1 MDGASVSVLE
11 LYFAHQ
17 KAVQA
22 IHGVTIRYRLA
33 LIGPSV
39 VVQHSEI
46 DPTLPE
52 RSIRISAGDAELIID
67 SASWIDRREDLQARA
82 LAWMLEH
89 IDLRAARPRPGARRY
104 DAIWMSTWQKANPS
118 RR

>member
-1 MDGASVSVLE
+1 MSDLD

-17 KAVQA
+17 KAVQV

-39 VVQHSEI
+39 IVLHSEL

-52 RSIRISAGDAELIID
+52 RSIRITAGDAELIID
-67 SASWIDRREDLQARA
+67 SASWIDRREA
-82 LAWMLEH
+82 LKAHVLVWMIEH
-89 IDLRAARPRPGARRY
+89 IDLGAARPRPGARRY
-104 DAIWMSTWQKANPS
+104 DTVWMSAWQEANPS

>member
-1 MDGASVSVLE
+1 MTDLE

-22 IHGVTIRYRLA
+22 VHGVTIRYRLA

-39 VVQHSEI
+39 VVLHSEI
-46 DPTLPE
+46 DPMLPE
-52 RSIRISAGDAELIID
+52 RSIMITVGAAELIID
-67 SASWIDRREDLQARA
+67 SASWIDRREELQEHV

-89 IDLRAARPRPGARRY
+89 IDLCAARPRPGARRY
-104 DAIWMSTWQKANPS
+104 DSVWMSAWQEANPG

>member
-1 MDGASVSVLE
+1 MSDLG

-17 KAVQA
+17 KTVQT

-33 LIGPSV
+33 LIGPTVTV
-39 VVQHSEI
+39 VHSEI
-46 DPTLPE
+46 DETLPE
-52 RSIRISAGDAELIID
+52 HSVRVTTGDAELIVH
-67 SASWIDRREDLQARA
+67 SASWIDRRDELDAHV
-82 LAWMLEH
+82 LAWLLEH

-104 DAIWMSTWQKANPS
+104 DEVWMNAWREANPG